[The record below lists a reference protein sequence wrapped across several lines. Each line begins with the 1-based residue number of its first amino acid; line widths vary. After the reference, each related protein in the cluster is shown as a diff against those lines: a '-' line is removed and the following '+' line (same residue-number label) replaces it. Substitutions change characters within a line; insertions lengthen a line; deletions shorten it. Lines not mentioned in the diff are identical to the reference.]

1 MNTLCFHL
9 RYPKEIE
16 NVLQQ
21 CNYTHQLCL
30 EELHLIS
37 FQSHPVDETPT
48 DRAPNSKNLLE
59 ITSMLE
65 IQIMCSTDAKTS
77 IKIYTLTVA

>member
-1 MNTLCFHL
+1 MNTLYFHL

-21 CNYTHQLCL
+21 HNHIHQLCL
-30 EELHLIS
+30 EELCLIS

-48 DRAPNSKNLLE
+48 DLIPTNENLLE
-59 ITSMLE
+59 IVSMLE
-65 IQIMCSTDAKTS
+65 IQMMCLTDAKT
-77 IKIYTLTVA
+77 YTLAVA